1 MALGRFDGQKV
12 AVLREEKPMLA
23 QGDTVDDA
31 GATGAAKIGW
41 LGQAALLSTCSAST
55 IGLFGMGLT
64 LVPISREFA
73 TTPGVLLV
81 SQLVGAIVGLA
92 FAIASPIAGRLIDR
106 FGYRSMLLAG
116 MALFA
121 LMGAAPA
128 ILHNLYLILATRV
141 LMGFIVAVVS
151 NAGLTGIAQLAEPA
165 RTRMFGFVS
174 VAGGLAAMGF
184 FPLLGFLMRGEGWRS
199 AYLLHLAFLP
209 LLLLVLALP
218 RQVRPAQASQ
228 VKAAAPA
235 APVPWG
241 LIALIGLAG
250 LTMGIP
256 SMFSPFL
263 LANIGV
269 TDPAMVSIPMSVASL
284 GSVLAATAFGWWGP
298 KLNSQ
303 SVFAV
308 AFLSLAGGF
317 LTAGLAQSVALVAVG
332 FAVASAGMTLVT
344 VNVFANVA
352 RRATSDPGRLVGM
365 ANGALYGALSLFPFF
380 SAPITQLA
388 GPASVLFAF
397 AVVCALVGGLFVMTL
412 RTPAARVLET

>member
-1 MALGRFDGQKV
+1 ML
-12 AVLREEKPMLA
+12 MLA
-23 QGDTVDDA
+23 KGDTVDAA
-31 GATGAAKIGW
+31 GATGAKIGW

-92 FAIASPIAGRLIDR
+92 FAVASPIAGRLIDR
-106 FGYRSMLLAG
+106 FGYRSMLLA
-116 MALFA
+116 ALVAFA
-121 LMGAAPA
+121 LVGAAPA
-128 ILHNLYLILATRV
+128 VLHNLYLILATRV
-141 LMGFIVAVVS
+141 VMGFVVAVVS

-174 VAGGLAAMGF
+174 VAGGLAAMAF
-184 FPLLGFLMRGEGWRS
+184 FPLLGLLMRGDGWRS
-199 AYLLHLAFLP
+199 AYALHLAFLALFP
-209 LLLLVLALP
+209 LVLTLP
-218 RQVRPAQASQ
+218 RRQ
-228 VKAAAPA
+228 APA
-235 APVPWG
+235 EALQVEADAPSPPIPWG

-263 LANIGV
+263 LADIGV
-269 TDPAMVSIPMSVASL
+269 TDPALVSIPMSVASL
-284 GSVLAATAFGWWGP
+284 GSVMAATAYGWLGP

-303 SVFAV
+303 FIFA
-308 AFLSLAGGF
+308 AALLALAAGF
-317 LTAGLAQSVALVAVG
+317 LTAGLAQSVAPVAIG

-352 RRATSDPGRLVGM
+352 RRAGAAPGRLVGM
-365 ANGALYGALSLFPFF
+365 ANAALYGALSLFPFV
-380 SAPITQLA
+380 SAPITQHA

-397 AVVCALVGGLFVMTL
+397 AAVCAVVGGLFVTNR
-412 RTPAARVLET
+412 RTSAARALET